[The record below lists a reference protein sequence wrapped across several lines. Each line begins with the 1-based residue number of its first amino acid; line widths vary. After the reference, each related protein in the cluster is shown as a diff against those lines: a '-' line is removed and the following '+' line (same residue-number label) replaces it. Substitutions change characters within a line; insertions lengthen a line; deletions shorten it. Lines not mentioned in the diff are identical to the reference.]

1 MDLDPGPELSP
12 EAVNLQFEADAA
24 LAGAEPEALTDT
36 GLPPPAPV
44 DAAEEFRKALKM
56 PMLLNQHV
64 LMAQWNIND
73 ETRTELTD
81 ATAECLAQL
90 FPDGLG
96 GKYACWFR
104 LLACSGIIV
113 VNGMATNGGKLPGFG
128 PKPDPDPTPE
138 HGQAQAA

>member
-1 MDLDPGPELSP
+1 MDLDSTPELSP

-24 LAGAEPEALTDT
+24 IAGAEPEALTDT

-56 PMLLNQHV
+56 PMLLNQRV

-73 ETRTELTD
+73 ELRDELTE

-90 FPDGLG
+90 FPDGMG
-96 GKYACWFR
+96 GQYACWFR
-104 LLACSGIIV
+104 LLGCSGIIV
-113 VNGMATNGGKLPGFG
+113 VGGMASNGGKFPGFG
-128 PKPDPDPTPE
+128 PKRDPDPTPE
-138 HGQAQAA
+138 NGFAQAA